1 MNNSIR
7 SRRPQLTHPRVGKRG
22 GRLAQPVTQIGVR
35 LSTVV
40 KSPSWLW
47 EEVRGPSLE
56 GIERLHLADNNLNNE
71 TALDSSSQ
79 EQHTEPNRQWV
90 VMRQTNSW
98 QPPTDVF
105 ELEDR
110 LIVMVEIAG
119 MRDGEFNVS
128 LQDRRLMISGVRRR
142 VVNDRMAFHQMEVR
156 YGEFRTEVSLPW
168 SVNRDEVSALYRDGF
183 LRIDLPRALNQQIHI
198 VDVDNEPES

>member
-1 MNNSIR
+1 M
-7 SRRPQLTHPRVGKRG
+7 
-22 GRLAQPVTQIGVR
+22 GV
-35 LSTVV
+35 S
-40 KSPSWLW
+40 
-47 EEVRGPSLE
+47 SLDE
-56 GIERLHLADNNLNNE
+56 IERLHLADDNMDHE

-79 EQHTEPNRQWV
+79 DQPAEPAKQWV
-90 VMRQTNSW
+90 VMRQPHSW

-119 MRDGEFNVS
+119 MRDGEFSVS
-128 LQDRRLMISGVRRR
+128 LQDRRLMISGTRRR
-142 VVNDRMAFHQMEVR
+142 ASYERVAFHQMEVR
-156 YGEFRTEVSLPW
+156 YGEFRTELSLPW

-198 VDVDNEPES
+198 VDVDSEPES

>member
-1 MNNSIR
+1 MD
-7 SRRPQLTHPRVGKRG
+7 
-22 GRLAQPVTQIGVR
+22 
-35 LSTVV
+35 
-40 KSPSWLW
+40 
-47 EEVRGPSLE
+47 EFE
-56 GIERLHLADNNLNNE
+56 GLHLADDNLHNE
-71 TALDSSSQ
+71 TALDSSAQ
-79 EQHTEPNRQWV
+79 EPSTESGRQWV
-90 VMRQTNSW
+90 VMRQPHGW

-142 VVNDRMAFHQMEVR
+142 TVYDRVAFHQMEVR

-198 VDVDNEPES
+198 VDVDNEPESQS